1 MYKQPLK
8 PWKVQEPYFTKEQI
22 RSNPALKK
30 FRRIRMAFLILN
42 PVLTAAILVI
52 FALGVL

>member
-1 MYKQPLK
+1 LYKQPWK

>member
-1 MYKQPLK
+1 MYKLTWK
-8 PWKVQEPYFTKEQI
+8 PWKVQEPYFTKDQI

-42 PVLTAAILVI
+42 PGLTAAILII
-52 FALGVL
+52 FALGVF